1 MSIVMVQNKS
11 RIFPIRLQKAILAI
25 ILIGVFSV
33 PLSADDFG
41 ADLPAVKK
49 IVILG
54 NRSFEDKILKKRMRT
69 REAGFFSFFR
79 KPSFRRDFLRRDIE
93 AVRTFYNINGFF
105 DASVSIDSLDRD
117 EADNSVSIRI
127 MINEGPQTI
136 VRALS
141 FGHQSLIDDYG
152 LRKGL
157 RLTEG
162 KPYNPNLLEVDKFTI
177 FSKYFEKGY
186 LGAMVSCKTLVDST
200 RVDISWEMDPGS
212 PIKIKDIY
220 ISGNSSVVER
230 LIRRELRVKSGEYFN
245 LGKIVESKQNLYDT
259 GCFTSVEVEPRA
271 LDIEKGRV
279 DLHMQVRERK
289 MGYVETG
296 LGVGNVHANRV
307 FAEYGQ
313 RNVLGRGYG
322 LNIRSEFAF
331 SMFSAGDYSLDK
343 MDLENKFERHECEL
357 IFPHI
362 FSTWN
367 TFSIGAFYERDATV
381 EPIVVEA
388 VSFNGTVSRRF
399 SRHTSLL
406 LGYFYEKVRREQ
418 VLDEKEKSRRR
429 SIDAT
434 FRRDTRD
441 FYFNPRRGH
450 YIAFENRFA
459 GGILGGEDNYYSII
473 PSYQEYRTIG
483 ESTTI
488 AYRIRAGYARAFG
501 DSRETGLPVESRFFL
516 GGGNSVRGYE
526 ENSLGPIGSA
536 GESKGGNVM
545 ILTNLELRFPIPY
558 ISKYNFGGAAFLD
571 AGNSWNGLDEIS
583 MDNFSL
589 VREKDEVTPDDL
601 RVAVGFGIR
610 YYTPVGP
617 IRIDFGFPLVMS
629 ADMDFD
635 YRLHISLGQIF

>member
-1 MSIVMVQNKS
+1 MVWNKYKLSSIKLQSACLMV
-11 RIFPIRLQKAILAI
+11 IALVVL
-25 ILIGVFSV
+25 SV

-41 ADLPAVKK
+41 ADLPSVEK
-49 IVILG
+49 IIILG
-54 NRSFEDKILKKRMRT
+54 NKSFEDKVLKKRMRT
-69 REAGFFSFFR
+69 RESGFFSFFR

-93 AVRTFYNINGFF
+93 AVRTFYHINGFF
-105 DASVSIDSLDRD
+105 DASVSIESVERD
-117 EADNSVSIRI
+117 ESNNSVSIKI
-127 MINEGPQTI
+127 MINEGPQTMI
-136 VRALS
+136 RHLS
-141 FGHQSLIDDYG
+141 LSRNSLIEDKE

-157 RLTEG
+157 RLTED
-162 KPYNPNLLEVDKFTI
+162 KPYNPILVNVDKYTI
-177 FSKYFEKGY
+177 FSKYFERGY
-186 LGAMVSCKTLVDST
+186 LGAMVSCETVVDST
-200 RVDISWEMDPGS
+200 RVDISWKMDPGN
-212 PIKIKDIY
+212 PIKIKDIH

-230 LIRRELRVKSGEYFN
+230 LIRRELRVRSGEYFN
-245 LGKIVESKQNLYDT
+245 LAKIVESKQNLYDT

-271 LDIEKGRV
+271 LDIERGSV
-279 DLHMQVRERK
+279 DLHLQVRERK

-307 FAEYGQ
+307 FAEWGQ
-313 RNVLGRGYG
+313 RNVLGRGYA
-322 LNIRSEFAF
+322 LNIKSEFAF
-331 SMFSAGDYSLDK
+331 SLFREGDYSLDK
-343 MDLENKFERHECEL
+343 MDLENKFERHEGEL
-357 IFPHI
+357 VFPHI

-399 SRHTSLL
+399 SRHTSFL
-406 LGYFYEKVRREQ
+406 LGYFYEKVRREE

-441 FYFNPRRGH
+441 FYFNPKHGH
-450 YIAFENRFA
+450 YIAFENRMA

-483 ESTTI
+483 ESTI
-488 AYRIRAGYARAFG
+488 LAYRIRAGYARAFG
-501 DSRETGLPVESRFFL
+501 DSKETGLPVESRFFL

-526 ENSLGPIGSA
+526 ENSLGPVGST

-545 ILTNLELRFPIPY
+545 ILTNLELRFPVPY
-558 ISKYNFGGAAFLD
+558 ISKFNFGGAAFID
-571 AGNSWNGLDEIS
+571 AGNSWDGLEQIS
-583 MDNFSL
+583 LDDFSL
-589 VREKDEVTPDDL
+589 VREKTEVMPDDF
-601 RVAVGFGIR
+601 RVSVGFGIR

-617 IRIDFGFPLVMS
+617 IRIDLGFPLVRS

-635 YRLHISLGQIF
+635 YRVHMSLGQIF